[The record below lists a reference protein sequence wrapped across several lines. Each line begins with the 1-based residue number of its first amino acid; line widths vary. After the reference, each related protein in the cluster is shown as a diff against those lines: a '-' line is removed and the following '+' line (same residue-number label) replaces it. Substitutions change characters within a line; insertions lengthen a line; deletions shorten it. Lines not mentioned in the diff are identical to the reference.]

1 MGVALQVGFHAL
13 LRAGELFQIQANDVT
28 VKDDFVHLYLG
39 QTKASCRN
47 ANVDAV
53 RFRHHQVALLLKTWL
68 STADKNGFLVPD
80 SSTTFSS
87 WFFTSSER
95 NLFAFSRLEA
105 IFSSPGRS
113 YIHFW
118 WNLILFSG
126 GPTRPLGI
134 STNGSCLYGRF
145 LGSFKRHQV

>member
-68 STADKNGFLVPD
+68 STADKDGFLVPD
-80 SSTTFSS
+80 SSITFSS
-87 WFFTSSER
+87 WFSQALKET
-95 NLFAFSRLEA
+95 
-105 IFSSPGRS
+105 
-113 YIHFW
+113 
-118 WNLILFSG
+118 
-126 GPTRPLGI
+126 
-134 STNGSCLYGRF
+134 CLHSVG
-145 LGSFKRHQV
+145 